1 MTTNSP
7 RPFEVWRLEFV
18 YEDQP
23 KVSKVRPAI
32 VAVVDHDKDTALV
45 AKVTGHGPRPE
56 FPGEVRIVD
65 WKQAGLTKPSTAR
78 CLKTMTVPLA
88 AFDNASRYGP
98 LSEEDARAVEQALR
112 DLGAIL

>member
-7 RPFEVWRLEFV
+7 RPLEVWRLEFV

-23 KVSKVRPAI
+23 KVSKVRLAI

-65 WKQAGLTKPSTAR
+65 WKQAGLTKPSTVR
-78 CLKTMTVPLA
+78 CSKTMTVPLA
-88 AFDNASRYGP
+88 AFNNASRYGP

>member
-1 MTTNSP
+1 M
-7 RPFEVWRLEFV
+7 
-18 YEDQP
+18 
-23 KVSKVRPAI
+23 RPAI
-32 VAVVDHDKDTALV
+32 VAVVDHDKDTALM

-65 WKQAGLTKPSTAR
+65 WKQAGLTKPSTVR
-78 CLKTMTVPLA
+78 CSKTMTVPLA

-98 LSEEDARAVEQALR
+98 LSKEDARAVEQALR

>member
-23 KVSKVRPAI
+23 EVSKVRPAI

-65 WKQAGLTKPSTAR
+65 WKQAGLTKPSTVR
-78 CLKTMTVPLA
+78 CSKTMTVPLA
-88 AFDNASRYGP
+88 ALDNASRYGP
-98 LSEEDARAVEQALR
+98 LSKEDARAVEQALR

>member
-23 KVSKVRPAI
+23 EVSKVRPAI
-32 VAVVDHDKDTALV
+32 VAVVNHDKDTALV

-65 WKQAGLTKPSTAR
+65 WKQAGLTKPSTVR
-78 CLKTMTVPLA
+78 CSKTMTVPLA

>member
-23 KVSKVRPAI
+23 EVSKVRPAI

-56 FPGEVRIVD
+56 FPGEVRTV
-65 WKQAGLTKPSTAR
+65 R
-78 CLKTMTVPLA
+78 CSKTMTVPLA
-88 AFDNASRYGP
+88 AFNNASRYGP
-98 LSEEDARAVEQALR
+98 LSKEDARAVEQALR